1 LLKHRAVA
9 GLGPAKQT
17 VGEIR
22 LKLYTIILYNL
33 KEKRQYGH
41 LITGREIVMATP
53 RVLEVFRW
61 QQIQGNE
68 TVGLFITGD
77 SDSDHADF
85 SIKPQL
91 NSNEPPGAV
100 TVKAQ
105 LTDGETQRH
114 TDGSIGRTIFVHNT
128 SVGPQPFIS
137 VRVIELRVFP

>member
-1 LLKHRAVA
+1 
-9 GLGPAKQT
+9 
-17 VGEIR
+17 
-22 LKLYTIILYNL
+22 
-33 KEKRQYGH
+33 
-41 LITGREIVMATP
+41 MATP
-53 RVLEVFRW
+53 RVLEVFSW

-68 TVGLFITGD
+68 TV
-77 SDSDHADF
+77 DHADF

-91 NSNEPPGAV
+91 HSNVPPGAV

-128 SVGPQPFIS
+128 SVGPQPFIG